1 VWGLLSSFC
10 AARDAYGL
18 KGGVA
23 EDNQS
28 QMLVEPDGVG
38 VSRRGVQERV
48 CPRLLISEPEVEG
61 SG

>member
-1 VWGLLSSFC
+1 MWGLLSGFF

-23 EDNQS
+23 ADNKS

-38 VSRRGVQERV
+38 VSSRGVQERGLSA
-48 CPRLLISEPEVEG
+48 PPHF
-61 SG
+61 